1 MAEIIIIKSGEYNYL
16 ICVDTNEFNCNKEL
30 IYVTKS

>member
-16 ICVDTNEFNCNKEL
+16 ICVDMNS
-30 IYVTKS
+30 IVTKS